1 VTGSVVLSLLPVT
14 LQPRAAWDGLLPV
27 ATTAPA
33 RARDDTR
40 FFLGRCEGGS
50 DDLTETAIVLISELV
65 TNSYIAMTGT
75 CATPIEF
82 SLRLFDD
89 HLLIEVIDSSPEP
102 PVLKSPELTAI
113 GGRGLSLV
121 DSLSDEWGYFWHR
134 DRKVV
139 YCTLLIPHGKRDK
152 ETED

>member
-1 VTGSVVLSLLPVT
+1 
-14 LQPRAAWDGLLPV
+14 
-27 ATTAPA
+27 
-33 RARDDTR
+33 
-40 FFLGRCEGGS
+40 
-50 DDLTETAIVLISELV
+50 VLISELV